1 MDVGLKTNNMAYT
14 PFKMK
19 GNPMKRNFG
28 LSPMNKKGPIGDW
41 IKKTKSK
48 IGKWWDPRTDV
59 EKQKDTEDYASKR
72 IAEDVERKDISSLP
86 VSHRKAIEKIM
97 NQ

>member
-1 MDVGLKTNNMAYT
+1 MAYT

-28 LSPMNKKGPIGDW
+28 LSPMNKKGPIGDL

-48 IGKWWDPRTDV
+48 LKNWLDPRTDA

-72 IAEDVERKDISSLP
+72 TAEDVGRKDISSLP
-86 VSHRKAIEKIM
+86 VSHRKAIKRIM
-97 NQ
+97 KK

>member
-1 MDVGLKTNNMAYT
+1 MPWNKDGSRKTSAFY
-14 PFKMK
+14 KMK
-19 GNPMKRNFG
+19 GSTLYG
-28 LSPMNKKGPIGDW
+28 SPMNKKGPIGDW
-41 IKKTKSK
+41 VKKTRSK
-48 IGKWWDPRTDV
+48 ILKWWDPRTDA

-72 IAEDVERKDISSLP
+72 IAEDIGRKDISSLP

>member
-1 MDVGLKTNNMAYT
+1 MPGGSKKGGGLKSSPVY
-14 PFKMK
+14 KMK
-19 GNPMKRNFG
+19 GSTLYG
-28 LSPMNKKGPIGDW
+28 SPVRKKGPIGDW
-41 IKKTKSK
+41 IEKTKSK

-86 VSHRKAIEKIM
+86 VSHRKAIEKII

>member
-1 MDVGLKTNNMAYT
+1 MAYT

-28 LSPMNKKGPIGDW
+28 LSPMNKKGPIGDL

-48 IGKWWDPRTDV
+48 LKNWLDPRTDA
-59 EKQKDTEDYASKR
+59 EKQKDTEYYASSR
-72 IAEDVERKDISSLP
+72 IAEDIGRKDVSSLP
-86 VSHRKAIEKIM
+86 VSHRKAIKRIM
-97 NQ
+97 KK